1 MAAHHMQVSGP
12 GQQGDT
18 VTRNTLAPQP
28 RPGGMV
34 AAPLPPFLA
43 SVAQALVQ
51 AGVFEAAEPPNHV
64 LLNEYSPGQG
74 IMPHKDGP
82 LFRPQVA
89 ILCLQGRSMLE
100 FWDSLEASKRVS
112 VVPHTLL
119 HCPHCHSR
127 RTVTLLP
134 RNRTALLPHSATHA
148 PHGFDSDTPTQPC
161 TCVCRAGQASGLCG
175 VPTSS
180 AASVC
185 GRRLPDTLAWHQG
198 ERRALLPRGVLGGV
212 CVPTVR
218 R

>member
-12 GQQGDT
+12 GQQGGT
-18 VTRNTLAPQP
+18 VTGNSLAPQR

-34 AAPLPPFLA
+34 ATPLPPFLA

-112 VVPHTLL
+112 VAPHTLL
-119 HCPHCHSR
+119 HCTAPTTTQPPHCF
-127 RTVTLLP
+127 
-134 RNRTALLPHSATHA
+134 N
-148 PHGFDSDTPTQPC
+148 SDTPTQPC
-161 TCVCRAGQASGLCG
+161 TCVCRAGQAGGLCG

-180 AASVC
+180 TASVC
-185 GRRLPDTLAWHQG
+185 RRRLPDTLAWHQG

-212 CVPTVR
+212 CVPTIR